1 MGATIEAFVS
11 TLLPFTIYLMHW
23 LVTATLLLMRLNCS
37 NTDMVNRTA
46 LPLLNMTPT
55 TSLSTSACCLQPLP
69 QVRINYA
76 NPDMVGHTGDLQA
89 TIHSCETVDKC
100 VKELLEVCDSVN
112 GRWLVSGSS
121 MNGYGWWEGRE
132 AGSQGGAGAVYK
144 CVKELLEVCDSVNGR
159 WLVSSMDGHG
169 WREGQEAGAQGG
181 AGAGHKCGKGA
192 A

>member
-1 MGATIEAFVS
+1 MGATMEAFVS
-11 TLLPFTIYLMHW
+11 TLMPFTIYLMHW

-46 LPLLNMTPT
+46 LPLLNMVPS
-55 TSLSTSACCLQPLP
+55 TSSSTSACCLQPLP

-112 GRWLVSGSS
+112 GRWLVS
-121 MNGYGWWEGRE
+121 
-132 AGSQGGAGAVYK
+132 
-144 CVKELLEVCDSVNGR
+144 
-159 WLVSSMDGHG
+159 SMDGHG

-181 AGAGHKCGKGA
+181 AGAGYKCGKGA
-192 A
+192 T